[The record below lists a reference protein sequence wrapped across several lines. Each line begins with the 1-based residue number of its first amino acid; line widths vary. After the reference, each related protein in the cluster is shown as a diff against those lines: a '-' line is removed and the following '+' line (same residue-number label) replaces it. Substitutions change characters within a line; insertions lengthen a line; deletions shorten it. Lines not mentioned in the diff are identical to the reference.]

1 LAGQVTNNTISRTT
15 FSGTVA
21 PGAWTHIAY
30 VRSSNVIRV
39 YVNGVVS
46 ATTLSNSAATGRIRQ
61 VGEGRTSGLPFP
73 GYISNFRLVGSAV
86 YTSNF
91 TPPTSPV
98 TAITNT
104 QLLCDFTN
112 AGIIDNAEMNNLET
126 VGNAQISTAQSKFG
140 GASMAFDGTGD
151 YLTIPFSQNFAFGS
165 GDFTIEFW
173 VYFNTVS
180 ARQTIVS
187 LTNSAGNNS
196 PWYIELNSSYKLR
209 FLIQTSGG
217 QIFVD
222 SGPTPTVSTWT
233 HVACVRSGS
242 TAYLFVNGVSQGTM
256 SPSTN
261 ALVSQTT
268 PVYVG
273 VQADL
278 SSFPLNAYIDDF
290 RITKGYARYTAN
302 FTPQRSQW
310 QDQ

>member
-1 LAGQVTNNTISRTT
+1 
-15 FSGTVA
+15 
-21 PGAWTHIAY
+21 
-30 VRSSNVIRV
+30 
-39 YVNGVVS
+39 
-46 ATTLSNSAATGRIRQ
+46 
-61 VGEGRTSGLPFP
+61 
-73 GYISNFRLVGSAV
+73 
-86 YTSNF
+86 
-91 TPPTSPV
+91 
-98 TAITNT
+98 
-104 QLLCDFTN
+104 
-112 AGIIDNAEMNNLET
+112 MNNLET

-217 QIFVD
+217 QIYVD
-222 SGPTPTVSTWT
+222 SGSTPTVSTWT

-278 SSFPLNAYIDDF
+278 SSFPLNAYIDDL
-290 RITKGYARYTAN
+290 RITKGYARYTTS